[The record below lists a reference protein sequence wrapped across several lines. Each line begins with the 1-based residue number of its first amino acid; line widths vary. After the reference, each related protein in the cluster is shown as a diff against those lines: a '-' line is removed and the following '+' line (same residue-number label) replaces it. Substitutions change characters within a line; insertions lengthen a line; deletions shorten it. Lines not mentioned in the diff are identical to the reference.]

1 MVNTSKLT
9 LSKLLVV
16 NSPYVLNKP
25 AYIHGD
31 QSLINLSMGVVNS
44 DTSDTVR
51 QSQKKKW
58 VWKKGKRGWRWALGC
73 VQVLVDKFL
82 TL

>member
-1 MVNTSKLT
+1 M
-9 LSKLLVV
+9 
-16 NSPYVLNKP
+16 LNKP

-51 QSQKKKW
+51 QSQKKK
-58 VWKKGKRGWRWALGC
+58 VGMEEGQEGMEVGIGMCTGANR
-73 VQVLVDKFL
+73 
-82 TL
+82 